1 MIDRSARAY
10 TNVELD
16 LVSALNLTE
25 LRASNKR
32 LPGDDPFL
40 IVWLADTR
48 GRVGDGII
56 ETSVVEVESWAGT
69 PSDSWDQLSAARRIL
84 AGLVGTRGIRRVEEI
99 NGPSSL
105 PTGEKGWERYRMQ
118 IEVTAPTR

>member
-1 MIDRSARAY
+1 MIDRSTRSY

-16 LVSALNLTE
+16 LVSALGLTG

-48 GRVGDGII
+48 GRVGEGIL
-56 ETSVVEVESWAGT
+56 ETSVIEVESWAGK
-69 PSDSWDQLSAARRIL
+69 PSDSWDQLSAARRVL
-84 AGLVGTRGIRRVEEI
+84 AGLVGTRGIRSVEEI

-105 PTGEKGWERYRMQ
+105 PTGEEGWERFRMQ
-118 IEVTAPTR
+118 VEVVAPTR

>member
-1 MIDRSARAY
+1 MIDRSTRNY

-48 GRVGDGII
+48 GRVGDGIL
-56 ETSVVEVESWAGT
+56 ETSVIEVESWAGK
-69 PSDSWDQLSAARRIL
+69 PSDSWDQLSAARRVL
-84 AGLVGTRGIRRVEEI
+84 AGLVGTRGIRSVEEI

-105 PTGEKGWERYRMQ
+105 PTGEEGLSL
-118 IEVTAPTR
+118 IHI